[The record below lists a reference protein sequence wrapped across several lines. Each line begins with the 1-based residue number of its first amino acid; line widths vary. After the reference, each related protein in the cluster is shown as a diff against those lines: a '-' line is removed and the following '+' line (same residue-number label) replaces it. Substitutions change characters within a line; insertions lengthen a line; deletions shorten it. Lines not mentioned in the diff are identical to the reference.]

1 MSDATEPRHI
11 PRWERAAQSKLRAA
25 ERREIARAEREAERA
40 KVKADRAA
48 LREAERAAKPQRRTK
63 APAPHVPFSGRTPV
77 GQVPLRPGATLF
89 GEMVAYMESLRIPEG
104 PLIGQQWKLLGYQIE
119 ALKALCDPDVRRIII
134 SIPRK
139 SGKSAFAA
147 ALMLATVAGPLA
159 RINSQVYSAA
169 RSRDQASLVFN
180 LAVKI
185 SNLTPWLREEIR
197 YTESRKVI
205 KGLRYN
211 VEYRAL
217 SADAQRAH
225 GLSPVFVIHDEL
237 GQVKGQGDELYDAL
251 ETAFGAQEAP
261 KSLIISTQAAE
272 DTDLLST
279 LLDDAI
285 SSGDSRT
292 KVILYAADLNAD
304 AHSEAV
310 WKRCHPAYGLFRNPA
325 EFKEASDRA
334 KRLPSAELSFRRY
347 YLNQRIVGGTGFC
360 TPAVWRSNAGTVVT
374 DLFTDGRPVFG
385 GLDLSA
391 KQDLTALVLTTED
404 NEGNAHCLVRSWT
417 PANTLIERATRD
429 RAPYIAWR
437 DMGLL
442 TVITGNSVDL
452 DYVVQD
458 VSKMTENMNL
468 SSVAYDRWRIVEF
481 QRAMQR
487 HGLELPLKP
496 VGQGYRDMSPRIEAV
511 TELLLNERVRHG
523 GHPVLTYAASSATL
537 TRDPAGNVKVDKSR
551 PSCRI
556 DPLVA
561 MIMAVGEMRISE
573 PDAGLPFVI

>member
-1 MSDATEPRHI
+1 MSEVGESRNVS
-11 PRWERAAQSKLRAA
+11 RWERAARAKIATA
-25 ERREIARAEREAERA
+25 ERRELRKAEREAERA
-40 KVKADRAA
+40 KLKAERAA
-48 LREAERAAKPQRRTK
+48 MREAERAAKPRHRVK
-63 APAPHVPFSGRTPV
+63 EKVHVPFSGQTPV

-89 GEMVAYMESLRIPEG
+89 GEMIEFMQSLRVPEG
-104 PLIGQQWKLLGYQIE
+104 PLIGQPWRLLPYQID
-119 ALKALCDPDVRRIII
+119 AINALCDYKIRRIII

-169 RSRDQASLVFN
+169 RSRDQASLIYN

-185 SNLTPWLREEIR
+185 SNLTPWLRDEIR
-197 YTESRKVI
+197 YTDSRKWI

-211 VEYRAL
+211 AEFRAL
-217 SADAQRAH
+217 SADASRAH

-237 GQVKGQGDELYDAL
+237 GQVKGPSDELYDAL
-251 ETAFGAQEAP
+251 ETAFGAHEAP

-279 LLDDAI
+279 LIDDAI
-285 SSGDSRT
+285 ASADPSTR
-292 KVILYAADLNAD
+292 VILYAADLNAD

-310 WKRCHPAYGLFRNPA
+310 WKKCHPAYGVFRNPV

-360 TPAVWRSNAGTVVT
+360 TPAVWRSNAGAVNTA
-374 DLFTDGRPVFG
+374 LFTDGRQVFG

-391 KQDLTALVLTTED
+391 KQDLTALALTTED
-404 NEGNAHCLVRSWT
+404 DEGNAHCLIRTWT
-417 PANTLIERATRD
+417 PANTLLDRAIRD
-429 RAPYIAWR
+429 RAPYVAWR
-437 DMGLL
+437 DMDLL
-442 TVITGNSVDL
+442 SVIPGNSVDL
-452 DYVVQD
+452 DHVVQD
-458 VSKMTENMNL
+458 IANLTQNMNL

-487 HGLELPLKP
+487 NDVELPLRP
-496 VGQGYRDMSPRIEAV
+496 VGQGFRDMSPRLEAV
-511 TELLLNERVRHG
+511 TELLLNGRVRHG
-523 GHPVLTYAASSATL
+523 GHPVLTYAVSSATL
-537 TRDPAGNVKVDKSR
+537 TRDPAGNIKLDKSR

-561 MIMAVGEMRISE
+561 MVMAVGEMRITE
-573 PDAGLPFVI
+573 PEPGLPFAI